1 MTSFLLR
8 RLRRFRRDERGN
20 VTIEFSIWFSLV
32 FMLLASGIEIA
43 YMNLRHAMLERA
55 VDLAVRDIRLGTGT
69 PPDYETVRERIC
81 ASASIVDNCIGNV
94 TLEMIQVAPRDM
106 VGFAEPAD
114 CRNVEEEPRPVR
126 NFQAGVDN
134 QLMLLRACMSFKP
147 VFPTSGIGSK
157 LHRDDEGY
165 SWLIAKSA
173 FVQEPR

>member
-1 MTSFLLR
+1 MRALLR
-8 RLRRFRRDERGN
+8 RLRRFRRDESGN

-69 PPDYETVRERIC
+69 APDYDTVRERIC
-81 ASASIVDNCIGNV
+81 TAASIVDDCMGNI

-106 VGFAEPAD
+106 VGFAEPVD
-114 CRNVEEEPRPVR
+114 CRNIEEEPRPVR
-126 NFQAGVDN
+126 NFEAGVDN

-147 VFPTSGIGSK
+147 VFPTIGMGAK
-157 LHRDDEGY
+157 LHHDEQGY
-165 SWLIAKSA
+165 SWLVAKSA